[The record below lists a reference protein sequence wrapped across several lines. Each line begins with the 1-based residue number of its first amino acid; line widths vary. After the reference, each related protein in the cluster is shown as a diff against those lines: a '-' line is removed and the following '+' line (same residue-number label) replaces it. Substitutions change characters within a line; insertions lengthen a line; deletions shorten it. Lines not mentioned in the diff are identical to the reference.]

1 LTVPFQSTR
10 SSSLRLFSRSAGQ
23 SRMMGEFD
31 FKHFKNVT
39 RNETLCVRYKTIER
53 GKNRA
58 AGRTERGLLS
68 SHSYVCLLLR
78 HYISNK

>member
-10 SSSLRLFSRSAGQ
+10 SSSLRLFSRSAKQ

-31 FKHFKNVT
+31 FKHFRTWHEMK
-39 RNETLCVRYKTIER
+39 LCASVKIVKR